1 MWSRLSAAAVP
12 AAERM
17 DWFTDL
23 IADQLVPTAIRSE
36 SPGSFWAEAA
46 VLDLGGVQVSTF
58 EFSPLHSARTAAH
71 VRRGDPEQY
80 QLGLVTHGSMSLA
93 QNRSDSGMFSGD
105 MVLWDTSRPM
115 WSDALPGADGLV
127 RAVTLSFPKAAMPL
141 RGARVERLLAQRV
154 PGGYGMGAILAQYLR
169 SLTAHAPDCG
179 PAELERLGAVALDL
193 VGSCL
198 AGRLGAEGALT
209 AEARET
215 ALLARIDA
223 FVDHN
228 LGDPA
233 LTPAAVAARHGISLR
248 RLQLL
253 LRERGESPAA
263 RIRRRRLERCRAE
276 LADPGLL
283 GRPVHE
289 VAGRWGFT
297 SPSVFSRAFR
307 DAYGVSP
314 TEYRQEAAREASVRE
329 ASARG
334 ISGARGGRPSGGS
347 PRRPR

>member
-23 IADQLVPTAIRSE
+23 VADQLVPTAIRSE

-115 WSDALPGADGLV
+115 WSDALPGADGLI
-127 RAVTLSFPKAAMPL
+127 RAVTLSFPKAVMPL

-154 PGGYGMGAILAQYLR
+154 PGGYGTGAILAQYLR
-169 SLTAHAPDCG
+169 SLAAHAPDCG
-179 PAELERLGAVALDL
+179 PAELERLGRVF
-193 VGSCL
+193 
-198 AGRLGAEGALT
+198 
-209 AEARET
+209 
-215 ALLARIDA
+215 RIRPDQ
-223 FVDHN
+223 
-228 LGDPA
+228 
-233 LTPAAVAARHGISLR
+233 PAA
-248 RLQLL
+248 
-253 LRERGESPAA
+253 
-263 RIRRRRLERCRAE
+263 
-276 LADPGLL
+276 
-283 GRPVHE
+283 
-289 VAGRWGFT
+289 
-297 SPSVFSRAFR
+297 
-307 DAYGVSP
+307 
-314 TEYRQEAAREASVRE
+314 
-329 ASARG
+329 
-334 ISGARGGRPSGGS
+334 SGAVHRKAEEGG
-347 PRRPR
+347 

>member
-1 MWSRLSAAAVP
+1 MSAAAVP

-17 DWFTDL
+17 DWFADL
-23 IADQLVPTAIRSE
+23 IADQLVPTAISSE
-36 SPGSFWAEAA
+36 SRDSFWAEATA
-46 VLDLGGVQVSTF
+46 LDLGRVQVSTF
-58 EFSPLHSARTAAH
+58 DFSPLRSTRTAAH

-80 QLGLVTHGSMSLA
+80 QLGLVTHGSMSLV
-93 QNRSDSGMFSGD
+93 QNRSDSGPFSGD

-115 WSDALPGADGLV
+115 DSDTVPGADGLI
-127 RAVTLSFPKAAMPL
+127 RGVTLSFPKDAMPL
-141 RGARVERLLAQRV
+141 RGARVERLLAQRI

-179 PAELERLGAVALDL
+179 PAELERIGAVALDL
-193 VGSCL
+193 VGTCL
-198 AGRLGAEGALT
+198 AGRLGDEGA
-209 AEARET
+209 AAAPARET

-228 LGDPA
+228 LGDPR

-253 LRERGESPAA
+253 LRDRGESPAA
-263 RIRRRRLERCRAE
+263 RIRQLRLERCRAD

-283 GRPVHE
+283 GRPVRA

-297 SPSVFSRAFR
+297 DPSVFSRAFR
-307 DAYGVSP
+307 DAYGTSP
-314 TEYRQEAAREASVRE
+314 TEYRREAVRE
-329 ASARG
+329 AAVRR
-334 ISGARGGRPSGGS
+334 ISGARGGRPPGE
-347 PRRPR
+347 